1 MMPGRATRGLE
12 RRRSMIIDITAK
24 PTGHGWLV
32 HMDALTVGFSSL
44 EAATAFVGQ
53 LRARI
58 DAPHPWPT
66 SPGQTEAVPRTVGDR
81 SAPATRKG
89 ACPGLLK

>member
-1 MMPGRATRGLE
+1 
-12 RRRSMIIDITAK
+12 MIIDITAK

-66 SPGQTEAVPRTVGDR
+66 SPGQTEAPSDSRRPIR
-81 SAPATRKG
+81 SGYQEG

>member
-1 MMPGRATRGLE
+1 
-12 RRRSMIIDITAK
+12 MIIDITAK

-66 SPGQTEAVPRTVGDR
+66 SPGQTEAPLGQ
-81 SAPATRKG
+81 SATDPLRLPGRGLAL
-89 ACPGLLK
+89 AC